1 MSILFDK
8 IAVVGVGMIGGSIAI
23 AAKKKGI
30 AREILG
36 IDINKRNLDEAK
48 KSGIID
54 TALDFKSGTIDL
66 QKVGLIIVATPVKS
80 IAGVIKKLLPGL
92 SSGTIITDTGSV
104 KESVTKSI
112 ERIFPKGVFFVGGHP
127 IAGSELSGVKSAS
140 PDLFT
145 GAKVILTP
153 TGETSSLALRKVK
166 EFWTRIGGKVILM
179 KPKEHDRVFAAVS
192 HLPHIL
198 AFSLV
203 NTLAEVNFNN
213 QNLFKFAGEGF
224 KDFTRIAQ
232 SNPSMWHDIVLENKV
247 QILNSMDHFMSTFEK
262 IKSLIEKSE
271 GKKIRKEFSKAQ
283 KLRKKLS

>member
-1 MSILFDK
+1 MGFMFDK

-54 TALDFKSGTIDL
+54 TALDFKSAEAEL
-66 QKVGLIIVATPVKS
+66 HKVKLIIVATPVKS

-104 KESVTKSI
+104 KESVIKSI
-112 ERIFPKGVFFVGGHP
+112 ERILPGGVFFVGGHP

-140 PDLFT
+140 PDRFT
-145 GAKVILTP
+145 GAKIILTP
-153 TGETSSLALRKVK
+153 AGRCSSFALRKVK
-166 EFWTRIGGKVILM
+166 EIWTRIGGKVILM

-203 NTLAEVNFNN
+203 NTLAEFNFNN

-232 SNPSMWHDIVLENKV
+232 SNPSMWHDIVLENKE
-247 QILNSMDHFMSTFEK
+247 QILDSMDSFLSYFMK
-262 IKSLIEKSE
+262 IKRIIEKGE
-271 GKKIRKEFSKAQ
+271 GEKVKKEFSKAQ

>member
-1 MSILFDK
+1 MGFLFNK
-8 IAVVGVGMIGGSIAI
+8 IAIVGVGMIGGSLAMAI
-23 AAKKKGI
+23 KKKGI

-36 IDINKRNLDEAK
+36 IDIDRKNLDEAK

-54 TALDFKSGTIDL
+54 YALNFKSKTIEL
-66 QKVGLIIVATPVKS
+66 QKVRLIIVATPVRS
-80 IAGVIKKLLPGL
+80 IPRAIEKLSPWLDE
-92 SSGTIITDTGSV
+92 GTIITDTGSV
-104 KESVTKSI
+104 KGSVVKDI
-112 ERIFPKGVFFVGGHP
+112 EDILQKGVFFIGGHP

-140 PDLFT
+140 GDLFA
-145 GAKVILTP
+145 GAKIILTP
-153 TGETSSLALRKVK
+153 TGKNSSPALRKVK
-166 EFWTRIGGKVILM
+166 EFWTRLGSKVILM

-203 NTLAEVNFNN
+203 NTLSELHFNN
-213 QNLFKFAGEGF
+213 QNPFKFAGEGF

-232 SNPSMWHDIVLENKV
+232 SNPSMWHDIVLENKD
-247 QILNSMDHFMSTFEK
+247 QILDSMDHFMSTFEK